1 MRIGLQSRFNV
12 LVAETFGDQQDRYI
26 HVDKQ
31 ACVTVA
37 QIVDEAGHTCGLQ
50 KQCLQRKADS
60 LSRRHQE
67 RVQRGAYRSRKDRL
81 PGLQKA
87 GQNI

>member
-37 QIVDEAGHTCGLQ
+37 QIVDEAGHTCGLE
-50 KQCLQRKADS
+50 KQCL
-60 LSRRHQE
+60 
-67 RVQRGAYRSRKDRL
+67 
-81 PGLQKA
+81 
-87 GQNI
+87 